1 MDRIIKDR
9 KTRKALYL
17 VAVALLSLGTLYGL
31 FTAETGAQIGQ
42 ALALLLGVAPAAL
55 AAGNTP
61 AREAEVG
68 AQPARR

>member
-9 KTRKALYL
+9 KLRKAVYL

-55 AAGNTP
+55 AAKNTP
-61 AREAEVG
+61 AREEYTP
-68 AQPARR
+68 AQR